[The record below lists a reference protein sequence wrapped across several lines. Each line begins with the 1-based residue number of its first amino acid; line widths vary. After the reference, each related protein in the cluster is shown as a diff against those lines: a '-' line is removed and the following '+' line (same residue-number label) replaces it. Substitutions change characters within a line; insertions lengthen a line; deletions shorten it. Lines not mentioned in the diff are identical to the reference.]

1 MTKIFEARIVSVG
14 EQAPEMI
21 REANML
27 ILFGIEAPADLAE
40 YCYKISNK
48 DLSGPIQV
56 GGRLVID
63 GVDYP
68 ITAVGSV
75 VEQNLLAL
83 GHITIAFDG
92 SSEGSLPGTLHVA
105 VDKMP
110 DLHANSIVQLF
121 AYLWPPFLLFTS
133 WYLIDSS

>member
-40 YCYKISNK
+40 YCFKISNK

-121 AYLWPPFLLFTS
+121 A
-133 WYLIDSS
+133 

>member
-1 MTKIFEARIVSVG
+1 
-14 EQAPEMI
+14 MI

-48 DLSGPIQV
+48 DLSY
-56 GGRLVID
+56 L
-63 GVDYP
+63 YP
-68 ITAVGSV
+68 GWWTIGHRRCGLPNYSCRICCRTKS
-75 VEQNLLAL
+75 LAL

-92 SSEGSLPGTLHVA
+92 SEDLARHWRSRQDA
-105 VDKMP
+105 

-121 AYLWPPFLLFTS
+121 A
-133 WYLIDSS
+133 